1 MSNLSEGG
9 VVMTLTIGLTGSI
22 ATGKS
27 TISKMF
33 SDLNIPVVDAD
44 KIAREV
50 VEVDKPTYNKIV
62 ESFGDHILQENKEL
76 DRKKLGAVIF
86 NNVDAREKLN
96 SIIHPA
102 IRKEMLK
109 QKEKHIVNRE
119 KCVVL
124 DIPLLFES
132 NLFHF
137 VDKVL
142 LVYTDEKTQL
152 RRLMQRD
159 QSTEE
164 EALQRI
170 NSQIS
175 IEEKA
180 KRADAI
186 INNTGTID
194 SSYNQLIALLRD
206 WNVL

>member
-102 IRKEMLK
+102 IRKEMLN
-109 QKEKHIVNRE
+109 QKEKHIANRE

>member
-1 MSNLSEGG
+1 
-9 VVMTLTIGLTGSI
+9 MTLTIGLTGSI

-102 IRKEMLK
+102 IRKEMLN
-109 QKEKHIVNRE
+109 QKEKHIANRE

>member
-109 QKEKHIVNRE
+109 QKEKHIANRE

>member
-1 MSNLSEGG
+1 
-9 VVMTLTIGLTGSI
+9 MTLTIGLTGSI

-109 QKEKHIVNRE
+109 QKEKHIANRE

>member
-1 MSNLSEGG
+1 
-9 VVMTLTIGLTGSI
+9 MTLTIGLTGSI
-22 ATGKS
+22 AIQKS
-27 TISKMF
+27 TIYKMC

-109 QKEKHIVNRE
+109 QKEKHIANRE

-124 DIPLLFES
+124 DIPLLFE
-132 NLFHF
+132 
-137 VDKVL
+137 
-142 LVYTDEKTQL
+142 
-152 RRLMQRD
+152 RD
-159 QSTEE
+159 RKS
-164 EALQRI
+164 
-170 NSQIS
+170 
-175 IEEKA
+175 
-180 KRADAI
+180 
-186 INNTGTID
+186 
-194 SSYNQLIALLRD
+194 
-206 WNVL
+206 VV